1 MNQFEKS
8 PNSNIDRTYENHT
21 ELKKILE
28 SAKEKLYQR
37 LQELKNV
44 YHNLQHAQEVSE
56 TLQIFLNHLAES
68 SRFNEK
74 EKLLLLECA
83 LRHDDGHSGATY
95 RQDVVDGDELSNEE
109 HAFELL
115 KQDLGNKLSA
125 GDIKFMKDHILATSF
140 GQNNKEALPEDK
152 KSYYRPYKPETD
164 SQKLLA
170 LADVGNFT
178 KGWDYWVNQNF
189 LILKESPQKAPPDI
203 DTWIINGENFINYYV
218 SPLLASVSNVLDR
231 TYFNELEKKLNLIKE
246 KLSALQNQSNP
257 DREKYEK
264 GLEAIRNNNDPSL

>member
-152 KSYYRPYKPETD
+152 KS
-164 SQKLLA
+164 
-170 LADVGNFT
+170 
-178 KGWDYWVNQNF
+178 
-189 LILKESPQKAPPDI
+189 
-203 DTWIINGENFINYYV
+203 
-218 SPLLASVSNVLDR
+218 DR
-231 TYFNELEKKLNLIKE
+231 K
-246 KLSALQNQSNP
+246 
-257 DREKYEK
+257 
-264 GLEAIRNNNDPSL
+264 RN